1 MKLIRL
7 RKEDINEFNRLMQES
22 FQFGYESVYGED
34 KEMVLPLEDI
44 MKSINNP
51 NCYSYEMLND
61 ENEIIGGAIV
71 EINDNNNKSMLA
83 LKAYC
88 KVLSDREQEII
99 RKRYGFFGEEEV
111 TQRELAD
118 QLKISRSYVSRIE
131 KRATTKIL
139 REFIKNQ
146 KKTNK

>member
-1 MKLIRL
+1 
-7 RKEDINEFNRLMQES
+7 
-22 FQFGYESVYGED
+22 
-34 KEMVLPLEDI
+34 
-44 MKSINNP
+44 
-51 NCYSYEMLND
+51 
-61 ENEIIGGAIV
+61 
-71 EINDNNNKSMLA
+71 MLA

-131 KRATTKIL
+131 KKALLKI
-139 REFIKNQ
+139 
-146 KKTNK
+146 KKYIDGFVD